1 MQKLRDAINKISF
14 KYDREEKALQAIE
27 EIFRLVASRDLGNL
41 QSMEET
47 KLGSAFLDIAEVY
60 GSTTHGSMAK
70 WHIRRNENGTV
81 TRYTK

>member
-1 MQKLRDAINKISF
+1 
-14 KYDREEKALQAIE
+14 
-27 EIFRLVASRDLGNL
+27 
-41 QSMEET
+41 MEET

-60 GSTTHGSMAK
+60 GSTTRGSMAK